1 MGWDLDIFLSH
12 FYVKFG
18 FLNFLERVMI
28 QDNFSNGT
36 ELPLLVFN
44 LFVKFFFFFKYDFPL
59 LYFFWTFSFL
69 ISVVPALL
77 NFGSTPRSFPQGGA
91 LFWKATLVVR
101 LILRIYLTQDCSS
114 LFQNLPSTHL
124 LLD

>member
-44 LFVKFFFFFKYDFPL
+44 LFVKFFFFLNMTFP
-59 LYFFWTFSFL
+59 FSTFSGPFL
-69 ISVVPALL
+69 SLSLLFLLCSILVPHL
-77 NFGSTPRSFPQGGA
+77 GA
-91 LFWKATLVVR
+91 S
-101 LILRIYLTQDCSS
+101 LRVEPCSGKQLWLS
-114 LFQNLPSTHL
+114 G
-124 LLD
+124 